1 MRRNLRFDIRKR
13 PFNSLARPPAHPP
26 LPPAHPPLPP
36 ATPCSFSNLKRRA
49 EDLFGEASTLQR
61 RLHVPLPDEAAIPA
75 EELETL
81 ERLHE
86 KRLADMC
93 GTICKKILAGIMA
106 HKWSFPFNR
115 PVDMKMYPD
124 YSKKVDRA
132 MDFGTIKANVE
143 KNVYTHPEAFVED
156 VRLVFR
162 NARSYNDPGSDVH
175 AMARTLQ
182 EKFEDRYAASI
193 VPRLVEAQKQRD
205 ADKIELR
212 RRMAEQKAL
221 GGRERADGECA
232 AIIQAIDSL
241 LADVD
246 IEKIKAATAC
256 GPVPRKE
263 KEALVE
269 KFREMDESVLG
280 KALGIVFHHFP
291 GVKGPSE
298 VAFDVETLDS
308 LCLRQVMSYVEGTEH
323 DVKKIW
329 PPKAYIAKG
338 L

>member
-13 PFNSLARPPAHPP
+13 PFNSLAR
-26 LPPAHPPLPP
+26 PPAHPPLPP

-61 RLHVPLPDEAAIPA
+61 RLNVPLPDEAAIPA

-246 IEKIKAATAC
+246 IEKIKAKKGIQCVTGEYAMTLRSSEKYFGNTSKLDAFSAGPELHAHTAKQSQFH
-256 GPVPRKE
+256 GVPY
-263 KEALVE
+263 
-269 KFREMDESVLG
+269 
-280 KALGIVFHHFP
+280 KARGRVGIRYCCHW
-291 GVKGPSE
+291 
-298 VAFDVETLDS
+298 L
-308 LCLRQVMSYVEGTEH
+308 
-323 DVKKIW
+323 
-329 PPKAYIAKG
+329 
-338 L
+338 